1 MTKDQAAQLR
11 AKWKEQGDLLPLC
24 EHLIKELTDLVSR
37 DAGVPMGAYHC
48 RACGEDADKP
58 VAKDFSPATSCTVK
72 PPSRNLN

>member
-37 DAGVPMGAYHC
+37 DAGVPMGATI
-48 RACGEDADKP
+48 AVP
-58 VAKDFSPATSCTVK
+58 VGRRLTSLWPKTLALQHHA
-72 PPSRNLN
+72 P